1 MEDNSLLP
9 DSLVS
14 GTHLMSAVT
23 VRNKRGGLR
32 KLNLKKPTLV
42 VDAYEAFNLAADYGL
57 NCGMYDWRT
66 FTKQVCTAYIGDMN
80 QSRHY
85 FIQEHYDSLPLNHK
99 DKTLPVGVA
108 ITNQTEAVR
117 RKYHKLYNLDKL
129 YIYTD
134 YSPREENS
142 WKYSGTDQPDVVVD
156 YRLFPG
162 EARQYTFRDRRYLM
176 TGYSVCKDFYHPD
189 YSRRPPAWH
198 RRLSPYTV
206 LESRRE
212 VRRTRRGTTTFLQ

>member
-1 MEDNSLLP
+1 M
-9 DSLVS
+9 
-14 GTHLMSAVT
+14 
-23 VRNKRGGLR
+23 
-32 KLNLKKPTLV
+32 

-57 NCGMYDWRT
+57 NCGMYDWRA

-189 YSRRPPAWH
+189 YSRRPLPGTADYRRTLYWNPDVKFDAQGEAQLRFYNNGKRTALSIDAEGITQTGQPATST
-198 RRLSPYTV
+198 LSPSTK
-206 LESRRE
+206 
-212 VRRTRRGTTTFLQ
+212 

>member
-1 MEDNSLLP
+1 MPYSKHGNTSLLP

-57 NCGMYDWRT
+57 NSGMYDWRT

-85 FIQEHYDSLPLNHK
+85 FIQERYDSLPLNHK

-129 YIYTD
+129 TSTPTIPPARKTVG
-134 YSPREENS
+134 STAVQTNRR
-142 WKYSGTDQPDVVVD
+142 GG
-156 YRLFPG
+156 RLPPFPG
-162 EARQYTFRDRRYLM
+162 
-176 TGYSVCKDFYHPD
+176 
-189 YSRRPPAWH
+189 
-198 RRLSPYTV
+198 
-206 LESRRE
+206 
-212 VRRTRRGTTTFLQ
+212 

>member
-1 MEDNSLLP
+1 
-9 DSLVS
+9 
-14 GTHLMSAVT
+14 
-23 VRNKRGGLR
+23 
-32 KLNLKKPTLV
+32 
-42 VDAYEAFNLAADYGL
+42 
-57 NCGMYDWRT
+57 MYDWRT

-85 FIQEHYDSLPLNHK
+85 FIQERYDSLPLNHK

-176 TGYSVCKDFYHPD
+176 TGYSVCKDFYH
-189 YSRRPPAWH
+189 
-198 RRLSPYTV
+198 
-206 LESRRE
+206 
-212 VRRTRRGTTTFLQ
+212 RTIAGAPCLAPQTIAVHCIGIPT